1 MSAPVSPFDPL
12 RRPRL
17 DLKARSFTALLATV
31 TATALLNGCGTRVP
45 PVSEPPQRLLERCAP
60 VSGATPLDADL
71 LAPRAGTLRVDVG
84 EHGVAVSVTATPD
97 RGAPLELRSPVARDA
112 WHVMLL
118 PVGAGE
124 RLRLRISSEDLAPAG
139 GMACVRAQL
148 LRSHSRAALAG
159 EAAARDLM
167 AAERA
172 SAAAEWPAAL
182 EDYRRGARRLDAAGQ
197 TLAAAQAWLAMAMI
211 DTHHLDR
218 GLDAIAVI
226 STARDALAA
235 ARLEA
240 RAGPVLAQLLSMEAE
255 ALMDL
260 PDLTANDARVQKL
273 LERARRAVSPATRE
287 GAREGPRIDTIA
299 GYWSFVRQDWSGA
312 RADFERAADACA
324 ALVDPE
330 CEARAYQDLASLA
343 ERERRPEL
351 AEREYR
357 RALAALPAD
366 RSPRLAA
373 DIDDNLSQLYGSL
386 GLVAQAERLAT
397 EALRLHALAG
407 DCEGGRR
414 SLDGIGTLL
423 AGVGDADA
431 ARAYLHTALLE
442 CRPLLEGIAPGVP
455 FDPRARAG
463 IAEDCRPPGSAA
475 REAETAT
482 GVARAVV
489 ALTALDLASGDVSA
503 ARACMAA
510 AAPLQALQV
519 TGLRFAIAG
528 AEADLAA
535 GDAAAAYGRLESART
550 EARARGLAAGNRL
563 RRQIDLDAAH
573 ALLDLG
579 RPAEAWLRAS
589 RALRE
594 GAARSTPGELLESLR
609 LAALSLGR
617 SGYPGP
623 AISLLERGTE
633 LAARVP
639 VANLDPEAAAAFV
652 ASQHALYSDLTELQ
666 SRAGL
671 ADRALL
677 SAESGRARAARAA
690 LARTRRNATGLGEAD
705 GPAALLAL
713 RTELAQRLDRI
724 ELAPVLTRGNAEAV
738 SRALS
743 DALAANAPSG
753 PRDGDA
759 EPSIAEVLRYA
770 HELAPGSVVVEY
782 AAAGDDLVAF
792 VLQAGTLQL
801 RRLGPRAAIAAGATR
816 FVNLLQDPD
825 TPASLLAA
833 AGAELAQLIWWP
845 LGLQRADSI
854 MVVPE
859 GAVSGVPLG
868 ALPWSAAERAI
879 PVVARARISLVPS
892 LRYAWERSTILPSNA
907 PRGYAALGNPLFHV
921 ADWQRDCRA
930 TAGPIAPVPA
940 TTAWTERL
948 APLPDTAIELRH
960 IAEFAARF
968 RRQEPM
974 RLLQGCEATRGALR
988 ELAGS
993 PLRLLHLATHARIDA
1008 ERPRLSALAL
1018 TPEWEGTQLRNT
1030 LGYADIVAL
1039 QLKARLVVLG
1049 ACDTVRGE
1057 VLAGEGVLGPA
1068 QAFLQGG
1075 ADSVVGTLWS
1085 VDDRLTASFMQVL
1098 YQHLFADRMS
1108 VGEALQRTQIEFM
1121 AVPGGASSHFWA
1133 AFALY
1138 GEADAAI

>member
-1 MSAPVSPFDPL
+1 M
-12 RRPRL
+12 
-17 DLKARSFTALLATV
+17 
-31 TATALLNGCGTRVP
+31 LNGCGTRLP
-45 PVSEPPQRLLERCAP
+45 PASEPPQLLLERCAP
-60 VSGATPLDADL
+60 VSDATTLEAELRAPLAGA
-71 LAPRAGTLRVDVG
+71 LRIDVG

-97 RGAPLELRSPVARDA
+97 RGAPLELRSPVARNA
-112 WHVMLL
+112 WHVLLL
-118 PVGAGE
+118 PVGANE
-124 RLRLRISSEDLAPAG
+124 HLALRIASEDLAPAG

-148 LRSHSRAALAG
+148 LRSHSPATLAA

-167 AAERA
+167 AAGRA
-172 SAAAEWPAAL
+172 SAAGEWPAAL
-182 EDYRRGARRLDAAGQ
+182 EDYRRGARRLDAGGQ
-197 TLAAAQAWLAMAMI
+197 TLGAAQAWLAMAMI
-211 DTHHLDR
+211 DTHYLDR

-235 ARLEA
+235 AGLEA
-240 RAGPVLAQLLSMEAE
+240 RAGPFLAQLLSMQAE

-260 PDLTANDARVQKL
+260 PDLEANDARVQQL
-273 LERARRAVSPATRE
+273 LEGARRAVLPATPE
-287 GAREGPRIDTIA
+287 GAREVPRIDTIA
-299 GYWSFVRQDWSGA
+299 GYWSFVGQDWSVA
-312 RADFERAADACA
+312 RADFARAADACT

-330 CEARAYQDLASLA
+330 CAARAYQNLASLA
-343 ERERRPEL
+343 EREQRPEL

-373 DIDDNLSQLYGSL
+373 DIEDNLSQLHGSL
-386 GLVAQAERLAT
+386 GLVSQAERLAT

-423 AGVGDADA
+423 AQVGDADA

-455 FDPRARAG
+455 FDPRARAQ
-463 IAEDCRPPGSAA
+463 IADDCRPPGSAA
-475 REAETAT
+475 RDGETAT

-489 ALTALDLASGDVSA
+489 ALTTLDLASGDVSA

-510 AAPLQALQV
+510 AAPLQALKA
-519 TGLRFAIAG
+519 TGLRFAIAE
-528 AEADLAA
+528 AEADLTA
-535 GDAAAAYGRLESART
+535 GDAAAAYGRLVSARSA
-550 EARARGLAAGNRL
+550 ARARHLPAGNRL
-563 RRQIDLDAAH
+563 RRQIDLDTAH

-609 LAALSLGR
+609 LAAMSLGR
-617 SGYPGP
+617 SGYPSP

-652 ASQHALYSDLTELQ
+652 ASQHALYSDLTELE
-666 SRAGL
+666 SRAGF

-690 LARTRRNATGLGEAD
+690 LARTRRNATGVGEAE
-705 GPAALLAL
+705 GPAALLDL
-713 RTELAQRLDRI
+713 RTELAERLNRV
-724 ELAPVLTRGNAEAV
+724 ELAPALTRGNAEAV

-743 DALAANAPSG
+743 DALAASAPPG
-753 PRDGDA
+753 PLDGDA
-759 EPSIAEVLRYA
+759 EPGIAEVLRDA

-782 AAAGDDLVAF
+782 AAAGDELVAF
-792 VLQAGTLQL
+792 VLQGGTLQL
-801 RRLGPRAAIAAGATR
+801 RRLGTRAAITARATR
-816 FVNLLQDPD
+816 FLALLQDPD

-859 GAVSGVPLG
+859 GAVSAVPLG

-879 PVVARARISLVPS
+879 PVVARARISLIPS
-892 LRYAWERSTILPSNA
+892 LRYAWDRRTTPPPRA
-907 PRGYAALGNPLFHV
+907 PRGYAALGNPLFHL
-921 ADWQRDCRA
+921 AEWQRDCTA
-930 TAGPIAPVPA
+930 SAGPITPVPA

-948 APLPDTAIELRH
+948 APLPDTATELRQ
-960 IAEFAARF
+960 IAQFAARF

-974 RLLQGCEATRGALR
+974 HLLQGCDATRGALR

-1018 TPEWEGTQLRNT
+1018 TPQWEGTELRNT

-1085 VDDRLTASFMQVL
+1085 VDDRLTASFMKAL

-1108 VGEALQRTQIEFM
+1108 VGEALQRTQIDFM